1 MTEPDDIKELR
12 RAVEGLRVAVD
23 ARFDSLTQQ
32 VTRLMTLSET
42 ESARCPYRV
51 DIARASNNR
60 ARLSALEKVV
70 YGGLGVGTVGIGIKE
85 LIELGRAAG
94 WF

>member
-1 MTEPDDIKELR
+1 MTEPDDIRELR
-12 RAVEGLRVAVD
+12 RAVEGLRIAVD
-23 ARFDSLTQQ
+23 ARFDLLTQQ

-42 ESARCPYRV
+42 EAARCPYQV
-51 DIARASNNR
+51 TIAKASNNR
-60 ARLSALEKVV
+60 TRLSALEKVV
-70 YGGLGVGTVGIGIKE
+70 YGGGGMIGVGIGVKE